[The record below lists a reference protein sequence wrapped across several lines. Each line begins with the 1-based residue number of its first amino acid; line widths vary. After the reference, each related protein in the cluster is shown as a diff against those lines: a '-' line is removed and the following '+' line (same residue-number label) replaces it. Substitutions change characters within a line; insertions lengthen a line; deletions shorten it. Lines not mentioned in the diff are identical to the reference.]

1 MVNKKRGVKILSEF
15 KGFSKPFNSS
25 WDALMQ
31 VVEKLESLDLKDKIY
46 SWEDSRGMN
55 YNFQCVEVMIERN
68 TCWITIN
75 LELDPLIWLN
85 DLWTNKQHLLNYNE
99 TKKDAVFWSLVEA
112 VTEINKIKKR
122 W

>member
-1 MVNKKRGVKILSEF
+1 M
-15 KGFSKPFNSS
+15 GFSKPFNTS

-75 LELDPLIWLN
+75 LELDPPVWLN
-85 DLWTNKQHLLNYNE
+85 DSWTQKQNSLEEEFTIAKLE
-99 TKKDAVFWSLVEA
+99 SVFYSCVEA
-112 VTEINKIKKR
+112 IEYLKEKELI
-122 W
+122 